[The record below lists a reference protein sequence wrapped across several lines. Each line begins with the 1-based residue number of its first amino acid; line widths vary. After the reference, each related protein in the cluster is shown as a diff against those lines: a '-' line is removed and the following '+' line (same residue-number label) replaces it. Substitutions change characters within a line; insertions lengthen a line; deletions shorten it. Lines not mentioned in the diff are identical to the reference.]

1 MRRRKAFKLTKK
13 ERALAAVNLLRE
25 MYPNAICSLDY
36 EFPFQLL
43 VAVRLSAQ
51 CTDARVNLVTPALFE
66 RYKTIED
73 FANADP
79 AEVGKYIYSCGFYK
93 SKAESIVGMAQKILA
108 DYNGEVPDN
117 IDDLLTLPGV
127 GRKTANLIVGDIYGK
142 AAHCGGYA
150 LHTHHKQARPCGGKR
165 PEKNR
170 ICAQKNNSCA
180 GRLGFLPQNCSFRQR
195 GLHGKK
201 SKVR

>member
-79 AEVGKYIYSCGFYK
+79 AEVEAILSLDIAGAVIATGGSVVYSDAAMCHLKETGKVIYLHLSFEEMQNRINNLSSRGI
-93 SKAESIVGMAQKILA
+93 ALE
-108 DYNGEVPDN
+108 NGE
-117 IDDLLTLPGV
+117 TLRDMYDKRLPLYEKYADAVVDCCGNSIETTV
-127 GRKTANLIVGDIYGK
+127 EKII
-142 AAHCGGYA
+142 AAV
-150 LHTHHKQARPCGGKR
+150 
-165 PEKNR
+165 
-170 ICAQKNNSCA
+170 QK
-180 GRLGFLPQNCSFRQR
+180 
-195 GLHGKK
+195 
-201 SKVR
+201 